1 MSAPTEEQEESMI
14 YAEDGPNVMALADA
28 YDKCLIDLE
37 EYFEACLRSYDDR
50 RNLWAGKS
58 DDLRKQG
65 ANAFPWQGASD
76 IEVNV
81 VGERIDAFVA
91 ILDQALQR
99 SHIKAFPTSMASM
112 PRASM
117 VSGFLKW
124 MRSSYIPNFRQQMEL
139 GANYLLEK
147 GLMVSYVGWKREK
160 RTYLQQVSIEEIA
173 QVSPDLAE
181 LIVSGADDEMV
192 LGMLQTAF
200 PDLSSKRAKRAI
212 MDLRKKGLAEVSVPR
227 TSVDCPVV
235 YSCAPDGE
243 VLFPSYVTDP
253 QRAPYVFWRTFLTAQ
268 ELEKKVVSEGWDAD
282 WVENAIDRLRG
293 KDSMYLDGEKLKT
306 IDRLPITDDNDLVM
320 VVYGYQRLIDEED
333 GSEGIYCTVF
343 HPTTEG
349 FAKHE
354 LLNGYDDYPFVVT
367 RLSNSQKRV
376 YETQT
381 FSDILRGAQMQIKT
395 ERDSRIDRASLAT
408 LPPLLHPAGRPPSDW
423 GPGVRVPYRRLGEI
437 QWGPPP
443 PADNGSIEVEVSM
456 TAQADRSVGLDMSN
470 PISASRQQFVVSKFL
485 DHVRDVLNMAW
496 KLYQRMGPDEVFFQ
510 VTGNPNPQV
519 MTKGSADENFSIV
532 VNFDSQSNDPETAET
547 QLKNMVSLVQLD
559 RNGIMDVNKLL
570 EFTASSINPIFA
582 DYVLQPAE
590 EAQQKVQKNVTD
602 DLAKIFAGIEVPAQ
616 PNGAQM
622 AMQMIQA
629 YVQQPDVAARA
640 QQDEAFGQ
648 RLQKYMEQYQFQL
661 QQMQNAEI
669 GRIGTAPAQMG
680 GVQTQQMQQG

>member
-14 YAEDGPNVMALADA
+14 YVEEGPNVTALADA
-28 YDKCLIDLE
+28 YDKCLLDLD

-50 RNLWAGKS
+50 RNLWEGKS

-124 MRSSYIPNFRQQMEL
+124 MRSTYIPNFRQQMEL

-181 LIVSGADDEMV
+181 LIVSGADDQMV

-200 PDLSSKRAKRAI
+200 PDLSDKRAKKAI
-212 MDLRKKGLAEVSVPR
+212 MSLRKKGLAEVSIPR

-253 QRAPYVFWRTFLTAQ
+253 QRAPYVFWRTFMTAQ

-282 WVENAIDRLRG
+282 WVETAIETLRG

-367 RLSNSQKRV
+367 RLSNDQKRM

-456 TAQADRSVGLDMSN
+456 TAQADRAVGLDMSN

-590 EAQQKVQKNVTD
+590 EAQQKVAKNVTD

-640 QQDEAFGQ
+640 QQDEAFGA

-680 GVQTQQMQQG
+680 GMTTQGMQQG